1 VVSRFKSRILLS
13 SLVLLWCAG
22 VGAGVAK
29 LVRYSNTPGVRADA
43 PQHWPAG
50 TSIHPKT
57 GRPVLLV
64 FAHPRCPCS
73 DATIGELALIMAQA
87 TDRVDAFVLLY
98 TPRTGGSDFARTQLA
113 RDAELIPGVHLID
126 DPDGIES
133 RRFGAFTSG
142 QTLFYDA
149 NGALRF
155 SGGITASR
163 GHAGGNF
170 GRSAVL
176 SLLETGRAP
185 RRTTPVFGCSIRGE
199 E

>member
-1 VVSRFKSRILLS
+1 M
-13 SLVLLWCAG
+13 
-22 VGAGVAK
+22 
-29 LVRYSNTPGVRADA
+29 
-43 PQHWPAG
+43 HWPAG
-50 TSIHPKT
+50 ASVHPRT
-57 GRPVLLV
+57 GSPALLI

-87 TDRVDAFVLLY
+87 HDRVDAFVLLY
-98 TPRTGGSDFARTQLA
+98 TPRSGASDFARTQLA
-113 RDAELIPGVHLID
+113 RDAEAIPGVHLID

-133 RRFGAFTSG
+133 RRFGAATSG
-142 QTLFYDA
+142 QTLLYDA
-149 NGALRF
+149 HGALLF

-163 GHAGGNF
+163 GHAGDNY

-176 SLLETGRAP
+176 SLLETGHAG

>member
-1 VVSRFKSRILLS
+1 VR
-13 SLVLLWCAG
+13 
-22 VGAGVAK
+22 
-29 LVRYSNTPGVRADA
+29 LVRYSNTPGVLADA
-43 PQHWPAG
+43 PLRWPAG
-50 TSIHPKT
+50 ASVHPKT
-57 GRPVLLV
+57 GLLSLLI

-87 TDRVDAFVLLY
+87 HGRVDAFVLVY
-98 TPRTGGSDFARTQLA
+98 TPRIGGNDFAQTQLA
-113 RDAELIPGVHLID
+113 HDAESIPGVHLID
-126 DPDGIES
+126 DPDGAES
-133 RRFGAFTSG
+133 RRFGAVTSG

-149 NGALRF
+149 RGALLF

-163 GHAGGNF
+163 GHAGGNY

-176 SLLETGRAP
+176 SLLETGHAP